1 MPNAQLMAA
10 LHASTKALREMARDQ
25 RVPHVSHMSIG
36 TQGPLGA
43 HAPLN
48 KKVNCWDTLTGNAEG
63 NQQPSHAFDRTP
75 AHGRFI
81 DYPAR
86 EYPSSHV
93 TDRSQKQGEALLVG
107 NNQMI

>member
-48 KKVNCWDTLTGNAEG
+48 KKVNCWDILTGNAEG

-81 DYPAR
+81 DYPIW
-86 EYPSSHV
+86 EYPSSHAA
-93 TDRSQKQGEALLVG
+93 TAAKARGSTLAQE
-107 NNQMI
+107 